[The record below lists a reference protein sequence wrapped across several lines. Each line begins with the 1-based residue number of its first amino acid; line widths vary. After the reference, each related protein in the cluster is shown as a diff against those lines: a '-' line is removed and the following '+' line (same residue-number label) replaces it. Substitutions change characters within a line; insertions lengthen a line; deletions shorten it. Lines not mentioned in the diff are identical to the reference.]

1 MLLYAMGSILH
12 SAFTTSKS
20 TCLIPASETRFS
32 LELSPLQGFP
42 TEILHLH
49 FKFNKPKVN
58 LIFLP
63 PNLVPLPCF
72 FHLSEHHPKGHSWPF
87 SSILFFIQSPNL
99 TLSKYL
105 RHLSFPNGVT
115 VAPRSPPE
123 SSSCPMSPRQSPSSL
138 LWPLYPAKLRLSPSY
153 KNLPLPLECSQ
164 CGPDIPKSLPTMLL
178 MSNTSSSF
186 LFMSPDPHFQGSAH
200 LNTPALQMSLL
211 LQTFTTCFPPNTRHP
226 ALWFN
231 SFMWSVLASPLKWDC
246 E

>member
-1 MLLYAMGSILH
+1 MCSNYFQDSSCLFSFHKLVSLFFSIDPLLLRFCYFSDH
-12 SAFTTSKS
+12 S
-20 TCLIPASETRFS
+20 L
-32 LELSPLQGFP
+32 LSPYHL
-42 TEILHLH
+42 TSSSNAEI
-49 FKFNKPKVN
+49 
-58 LIFLP
+58 
-63 PNLVPLPCF
+63 
-72 FHLSEHHPKGHSWPF
+72 HPKGHSWPF

-153 KNLPLPLECSQ
+153 RNLPLPLECSQ

-186 LFMSPDPHFQGSAH
+186 LLVSPDPHFQGSAH

-211 LQTFTTCFPPNTRHP
+211 LRTFTTCFPPNTRHP